1 MIHGLWFSNCFFF
14 QTQLEQMKDIDVGDL
29 DCSATDIN
37 GAASAMEDLANIIEE
52 VGIETLKAQLGV
64 DF

>member
-1 MIHGLWFSNCFFF
+1 
-14 QTQLEQMKDIDVGDL
+14 MKDIDVGDL

-37 GAASAMEDLANIIEE
+37 GAATAMEDLANIIEE